1 MYESGQN
8 NTRILISHLLN
19 MLVIL
24 VGVGSASSDDK
35 LFVRIQLVERLD
47 KVMHAFLGNN
57 TPEKQYIVV
66 LVKTIFF
73 GNFLRRNRLTIF
85 NAIGNEMCT
94 ATIFF
99 LKILPHA
106 FAEHYDFIRAF
117 RCGTFSEL
125 EICGGELAPF
135 GTLPVKTVN
144 GRYRAHAR
152 PMRQTQHDAGTFG
165 MIVDHV
171 RPGRNGFQCREE

>member
-1 MYESGQN
+1 
-8 NTRILISHLLN
+8 

-35 LFVRIQLVERLD
+35 LFVRIQLAERLD
-47 KVMHAFLGNN
+47 KVMHAFLRNN
-57 TPEKQYIVV
+57 APEKQYIVI

-73 GNFLRRNRLTIF
+73 GNFLRRNRLAIF
-85 NAIGNEMCT
+85 DAIGNEMCA

-117 RCGTFSEL
+117 RRGAFSEL

-135 GTLPVKTVN
+135 GTLPVKTMN
-144 GRYRAHAR
+144 GRYRTNAS
-152 PMRQTQHDAGTFG
+152 PMRQTQHHTGAFG
-165 MIVDHV
+165 MIVNHI
-171 RPGRNGFQCREE
+171 RPSFDSL